1 MEQCNS
7 RYLDKRIKLCPEL
20 RDKILAVSMTC
31 DRRTAILSQPGGTN
45 VKYVADYFTIIFLQ
59 VPFE

>member
-20 RDKILAVSMTC
+20 RDKSLAISMTR

-45 VKYVADYFTIIFLQ
+45 VKYFADYFTIIFLQ